1 MKEKIV
7 EVRRAKK
14 EAGLFLG
21 IFVVCLLG
29 IVFLAIRFHPAFLY
43 FSGMLLL
50 PVPFLIDYRAWRITL
65 NGDTITVK
73 NLVSARTYPYSGV
86 AYAKEYLSAG
96 QNGWT
101 ILIRFSDGRTAAFC
115 EREQGFYDARKLLIR
130 HTLFLPEEEMFDDP
144 FIDWGAA
151 TAHSA
156 RSMEARGV
164 TREMAEEWIS
174 GGRPLELPGHKI
186 LYITEQGA
194 VVAEPGDADRE
205 IPGRVITAFTSR
217 EYNDF
222 LRSAAKRMF
231 RKGGNK

>member
-1 MKEKIV
+1 ME
-7 EVRRAKK
+7 
-14 EAGLFLG
+14 
-21 IFVVCLLG
+21 
-29 IVFLAIRFHPAFLY
+29 
-43 FSGMLLL
+43 
-50 PVPFLIDYRAWRITL
+50 
-65 NGDTITVK
+65 
-73 NLVSARTYPYSGV
+73 
-86 AYAKEYLSAG
+86 
-96 QNGWT
+96 
-101 ILIRFSDGRTAAFC
+101 ILIRFSDGRTTAFC
-115 EREQGFYDARKLLIR
+115 ERNQGYYSARALLIR

-144 FIDWGAA
+144 FIDWDAA
-151 TAHSA
+151 AAHSA